1 MAYGVIIRASLATA
15 EGTHMIEV
23 LRRDYSGAIHEV
35 HAGTPFYVEEYGT
48 RGADLDA
55 DIRPSQVTVNLIITD
70 AAALGAVRGTL
81 SAESREYRMV
91 VRHGAAV
98 MWQGYV
104 MPVTSVTQLDDGV
117 QGVRVV
123 AKDRV
128 RSLDDQIFTAADG
141 APYTGQASLGTMLE
155 RELGYVGHSITQ
167 HEYASRFRTPGV
179 IAPYAQIRIDQARF
193 YDDETGEPTHSRGD
207 VVRAILGTQQAQLT
221 QWRGRW
227 EVTTPHAA
235 GDTFSVDKWVVR
247 SDELSGEPPAR
258 QGRASYDVG
267 GTAVAL
273 QNGSFEAGPI
283 GGSTTAPGWT
293 GIGRRQAA
301 ALAVDGEY
309 VGVREAYVTMER
321 IDPETAAPFASGYG
335 YQRVAVA
342 VGAGPTA
349 LSVSMAGRIYYE
361 TSEIPT
367 EHHEMFFFAEVRH
380 LGGHYFNDVT
390 GRWQSAPH
398 KIYVGRSVDVGYDFG
413 WVNRLLMLPTVP
425 ECGRVEVRLYDGVV
439 RVAAS
444 HADSTGETYYD
455 AIELMPQ
462 VASGREIISF
472 TSYSPTAQDGEPEQI
487 NVPLGDGPFGSARGA
502 MLLESGALTSEWRG
516 TPRSSPGPH
525 APSPSPHAPPNRG
538 ERRGRGPGSRAGSE
552 GLRATKSGSVPH
564 TQILAEHLKRTRG
577 KGRRRVR
584 LTTMGPVSEMAPVKK
599 RQLDGAIY
607 WPTYME
613 IEWPSGQATIEGIE
627 LIDVPVPSGMRE
639 EVEVRP
645 RPYGGSGPV
654 QGGGA
659 SGGLTI
665 EEADQRYLR
674 PTGVSTYVTGTPGED
689 QILLMSVATHPCAW
703 SGRGS
708 AGVLETPA
716 ATRTLSIRR
725 GASQIGTVTFNAAS
739 TTGAL
744 SGNASI
750 DAGDVI
756 TLVAPSAL
764 DESWRDLGI
773 TLLLDPA

>member
-141 APYTGQASLGTMLE
+141 APYTGQASLGTILE

-398 KIYVGRSVDVGYDFG
+398 KIYVGRSVVVGYDFG
-413 WVNRLLMLPTVP
+413 WVNRLFMLPTVP
-425 ECGRVEVRLYDGVV
+425 EGGTVEVRLYDGVV

-444 HADSTGETYYD
+444 HAGSTGETYYD

-472 TSYSPTAQDGEPEQI
+472 TSYSPTAQDGETEQI

-502 MLLESGALTSEWRG
+502 MLLESGALTSEWRVG
-516 TPRSSPGPH
+516 T
-525 APSPSPHAPPNRG
+525 
-538 ERRGRGPGSRAGSE
+538 ESR
-552 GLRATKSGSVPH
+552 TVPH
-564 TQILAEHLKRTRG
+564 TQILAEHLMRTRG

-599 RQLDGAIY
+599 MQLDGAIY

-689 QILLMSVATHPCAW
+689 QILLMWVATHPCAW

-708 AGVLETPA
+708 AGVLEPPS